1 MKTVLL
7 LLLQLLLLTVLAVAQ
22 TNDTLPR
29 KGVTI
34 MQKPKRFLQYMH
46 LAPTVS
52 YLHFYYVGGFEFAL
66 VSKYNL
72 GLSVQLQRKTINA
85 TNMPADFKPYGFSFF
100 GEDGIPDA
108 QTRFIHLSA
117 IKMFQQKT
125 KIRTAIQVGVS
136 FIKREYPGR
145 YVFVPAPKSFSASW
159 FNWGDTYD
167 YEYLTEKRVG
177 FYVKPSMNYQLNQN
191 FAFSI
196 TPWAVLQQKQSYYSV
211 ELGLQFG
218 KLR

>member
-1 MKTVLL
+1 MEMEKNTITSFLICCFL
-7 LLLQLLLLTVLAVAQ
+7 VAKAIGQ
-22 TNDTLPR
+22 TNDSIVAFKLHQTN
-29 KGVTI
+29 
-34 MQKPKRFLQYMH
+34 KPKRFLQYMH

-100 GEDGIPDA
+100 GEDGIPDE

-125 KIRTAIQVGVS
+125 KIKTAIQVGVS
-136 FIKREYPGR
+136 FVKREYPGR
-145 YVFVPAPKSFSASW
+145 YVFVPAPTSFSASW

-177 FYVKPSMNYQLNQN
+177 VYIKPSINYQLNQN
-191 FAFSI
+191 FAVSI
-196 TPWAVLQQKQSYYSV
+196 APWLCCSKSNRITV
-211 ELGLQFG
+211 
-218 KLR
+218 